1 MKYALLI
8 VWIAL
13 ASSASGQNPN
23 ALIRSGNEAYIKGS
37 FDDAEVAYSEA
48 LRADGALA
56 KARFNLGDA
65 LFRQERL
72 DDALA
77 EFQTAAEISDDP
89 DLRAKSYHNIGNIH
103 AATQQWDQAV
113 EAYKQSLR
121 ANPTD
126 GETRHNLA
134 YAQQQLKQQQQQQEK
149 DKDKNEQNENKDQ
162 QNDEQQEDQQQQQQD
177 QQEQQ
182 QQQQQDQE
190 QEQKDQQQ
198 QQQQQQGEDEQ
209 KQEPQEGE
217 QQPIEGQIS
226 REEALRLLEALQ
238 QQEQQVQEKLKKEK
252 VKAKKTKKEK
262 DW

>member
-134 YAQQQLKQQQQQQEK
+134 YAQQQLKQQQQQEK

-162 QNDEQQEDQQQQQQD
+162 QNDEQQEDQQQQQEQQD

-198 QQQQQQGEDEQ
+198 QQQQHGEDEQ
-209 KQEPQEGE
+209 KQQPQEGE